1 MNSQSDGRSKSSRV
15 SQNDDLSVGARIL
28 VPMQQMMALWPRDR
42 DSLKGAKIEKE
53 AAARVWRFAAPYR
66 GMVVG
71 FLVAVVGQAA
81 LGLVPPILFG
91 RILDRAIPES
101 NKGLLGVYA
110 AFIVGASILQSGMA
124 LFERWWSAQIG
135 EGVIFDL
142 RSALF
147 DHVQRLPI
155 AFFTRTQT
163 GTLTNRLNGDVI
175 GAQRALTST
184 LGTVVASTITLL
196 TTLAAMLILEWR
208 LTILAVVLT
217 PFFVMPYR
225 KVGAVQQKIT
235 RDGMDHNAVMN
246 SMMTERFNVS
256 GALLV
261 KLFGRQDDEAAEFT
275 HSAAAVRDIG
285 IRSAMFT
292 RGFMVILGLLGTIG
306 TAMVYGLGGWFAID
320 GSIAPGELA
329 TMGLLVGRIY
339 QPLTGLTNARIDVL
353 TALVSFD
360 RVFEV
365 LDSPSPLQDQPGA
378 HVLSSPRGQ
387 LEFDQVSF
395 RYPLSTET
403 IIPSLE
409 TPSSTISDEDLAP
422 TIQNLSFTIEPGQMF
437 ALVGPSGAG
446 KTTIT
451 NLVPRLYD
459 VTEGAVK
466 VDGFDVRSLT
476 QESLRK
482 SIGVVVQ
489 DPHLFH
495 VSIAENL
502 RYAKPDAT
510 DGELIAACKAAQI
523 HDAISRLPG
532 AYDTVVGER
541 GYRFSGGEK
550 QRLSIARMLLKDPA
564 IVILDE
570 ATSHLDSENEALV
583 QDALAQALSGRSALV
598 IAHRLSTI
606 TDANQILVLDEGQL
620 VERGKHA
627 ELLANEG
634 LYSDLYHRLVRADA
648 EVTDAE

>member
-1 MNSQSDGRSKSSRV
+1 MRQV
-15 SQNDDLSVGARIL
+15 
-28 VPMQQMMALWPRDR
+28 WPRDR
-42 DSLKGAKIEKE
+42 EALKDAKIEKE

-66 GMVVG
+66 GMVLG
-71 FLVAVVGQAA
+71 FLVAVMAEAG

-91 RILDRAIPES
+91 RIIDRAIPAADR
-101 NKGLLGVYA
+101 GLLGLYA
-110 AFIVGASILQSGMA
+110 FFIVGAAILTSFMS
-124 LFERWWSAQIG
+124 LVERWWSAQIG
-135 EGVIFDL
+135 EGVIYDL
-142 RSALF
+142 RVALF

-163 GTLTNRLNGDVI
+163 GTLTNRLNNDVI

-184 LGTVVASTITLL
+184 LGTVVASMITLI
-196 TTLAAMLILEWR
+196 TTLVAMVILEWR
-208 LTILAVVLT
+208 LTILAVILT
-217 PFFVMPYR
+217 PFFILPYR
-225 KVGAVQQKIT
+225 RIGAIQQGIT

-246 SMMTERFNVS
+246 STMTERFNVS

-261 KLFGRQDDEAAEFT
+261 KLFGRQNDEAAEFEK
-275 HSAAAVRDIG
+275 SAAAVRDIG

-292 RGFMVILGLLGTIG
+292 RGFMITLGLLGSIG

-378 HVLSSPRGQ
+378 HVLTDPKGR
-387 LEFDQVSF
+387 LEFDHVTF

-409 TPSSTISDEDLAP
+409 TPSSTVSDEDESP
-422 TIQNLSFTIEPGQMF
+422 TIQDLDVVIEPGQVV

-459 VTEGAVK
+459 VSGGAVK
-466 VDGFDVRSLT
+466 VDGFDVRTLT
-476 QESLRK
+476 QESLRRA
-482 SIGVVVQ
+482 IGVVVQ

-495 VSIAENL
+495 TSIAENL

-523 HDAISRLPG
+523 HETISRLPG
-532 AYDTVVGER
+532 GYDTVVGER

-583 QDALAQALSGRSALV
+583 QEALGRALANRTALI

-606 TDANQILVLDEGQL
+606 TDADKILVLDEGRL
-620 VERGKHA
+620 VQQGTHA
-627 ELLANEG
+627 DLVTSEG
-634 LYSDLYHRLVRADA
+634 LYAELYHRLMGDEGADA
-648 EVTDAE
+648 DLDGAEVIPEHGQPLAGA